1 MELAPSVSQFLS
13 WKKQKAERDAWQHFV
28 LGCLNS
34 APPWE
39 IPAGSDPAPPG
50 HPKGSPGQPLG
61 HKSLW
66 DLLENRK
73 KREGKPTQT
82 AVMGDLSAQGW
93 SWVGSGATSDIPV
106 SIRQDTGPEG
116 LEQDRQ
122 GQEGSQESPSHI
134 TAALVGMQG
143 RQGLH
148 GHSTTV
154 LSSPGSFHGSSP
166 KLALCPAPS
175 LTLCQHPS
183 PKGGSHSL
191 GSPQRDPG
199 AAQEP
204 QEPGGSRAEQSSL
217 TQAAERENPAPKS
230 SWEPS

>member
-1 MELAPSVSQFLS
+1 MELAPSVCQFLS

-66 DLLENRK
+66 DLLENRE

-93 SWVGSGATSDIPV
+93 SWVGSGATSATSAVPV

-134 TAALVGMQG
+134 TAALDGDAGQAG
-143 RQGLH
+143 APWAQH
-148 GHSTTV
+148 HSPEQPWLLPWQLPKTGTV
-154 LSSPGSFHGSSP
+154 PCSKPDPL
-166 KLALCPAPS
+166 PAP
-175 LTLCQHPS
+175 QPQGGVPQPGIP
-183 PKGGSHSL
+183 PKGSRSCTGT
-191 GSPQRDPG
+191 PG
-199 AAQEP
+199 ARGEQ
-204 QEPGGSRAEQSSL
+204 SRAEQPHTSS
-217 TQAAERENPAPKS
+217 
-230 SWEPS
+230 